1 MSKGYD
7 FYIDGLLL
15 PITPGSID
23 TKIGNKNKIV
33 TLLNGEELNLLKKP
47 KLTEFDFDCTL
58 PSENYPA
65 VKSFVPPITVLNKL
79 EDLKKNKKSFQF
91 IIIRTPYESGLNNSI
106 NKKVTLEE
114 YVIKEDVKNGPDL
127 VVSIKLK
134 QYIPLKTKVVNT
146 KADEHKGI
154 TVTSDAIDKGLS
166 AMSVIGKI
174 AQKPLMSASATM
186 LKGVK
191 DATMKYLF
199 R

>member
-1 MSKGYD
+1 M
-7 FYIDGLLL
+7 
-15 PITPGSID
+15 
-23 TKIGNKNKIV
+23 
-33 TLLNGEELNLLKKP
+33 
-47 KLTEFDFDCTL
+47 
-58 PSENYPA
+58 
-65 VKSFVPPITVLNKL
+65 
-79 EDLKKNKKSFQF
+79 
-91 IIIRTPYESGLNNSI
+91 
-106 NKKVTLEE
+106 
-114 YVIKEDVKNGPDL
+114 KNGPDL

-186 LKGVK
+186 IKGVK
-191 DATMKYLF
+191 DAAMKHLF